1 MRRYGRCLS
10 RRTNVTTPKA
20 PAPAGLCT
28 SATPASAGAP
38 PADQIIVVPYD
49 SAWPQRFR
57 VESQLIEM
65 ALADLQPMVE
75 HIGSTSVP
83 GLDAKPTIDMLV
95 GVRSLEDFGRH
106 ADLLIAYGYE
116 YIPEY
121 ERVLP
126 DRRFF
131 KRVVR
136 GVRTHHV
143 HVVEFG
149 GPYWQRYMAFR
160 DSLRRDAGLAA
171 RYAELKRSL
180 AMRHR
185 FDRDGYTNGKT
196 GFVESVLAGCAPRG
210 AGRAMAGQSAARTAA
225 APCDARRHPSER
237 ADPDTSAPAARGG
250 QRFRPHFG
258 FAS

>member
-1 MRRYGRCLS
+1 M
-10 RRTNVTTPKA
+10 TNPKA
-20 PAPAGLCT
+20 PASAGLRIPAIDT
-28 SATPASAGAP
+28 SRSAAP
-38 PADQIIVVPYD
+38 TDQIVVVPYD
-49 SAWPQRFR
+49 AAWPQRFR
-57 VESQLIEM
+57 VESQLIQM
-65 ALADLQPMVE
+65 ALADLQPVVE

-83 GLDAKPTIDMLV
+83 GLAAKPTIDMLV
-95 GVRSLEDFGRH
+95 GVRSLADFGRH

-121 ERVLP
+121 ERALP

-160 DSLRRDAGLAA
+160 DSLRRDSGLAA
-171 RYAELKRSL
+171 RYAALKRGL
-180 AMRHR
+180 AARHR
-185 FDRDGYTNGKT
+185 FDRDAYTNGKT
-196 GFVESVLAGCAPRG
+196 GFVESVLERCALRG
-210 AGRAMAGQSAARTAA
+210 RRPGA
-225 APCDARRHPSER
+225 APGFATSFGTRRQR
-237 ADPDTSAPAARGG
+237 AHCTDYAHQNPSAPAAHGG
-250 QRFRPHFG
+250 QQLRPHFG

>member
-1 MRRYGRCLS
+1 M
-10 RRTNVTTPKA
+10 TTPKA
-20 PAPAGLCT
+20 PASAGLRI
-28 SATPASAGAP
+28 PAITTASNAP
-38 PADQIIVVPYD
+38 PVDQIVVVPYD
-49 SAWPQRFR
+49 AAWPQRFR
-57 VESQLIEM
+57 VESQLIQM
-65 ALADLQPMVE
+65 ALADLQPVVE

-83 GLDAKPTIDMLV
+83 GLAAKPTIDMLV
-95 GVRSLEDFGRH
+95 GVRSLADFSRH

-121 ERVLP
+121 ERALP

-149 GPYWQRYMAFR
+149 GLYWQRYMAFR

-171 RYAELKRSL
+171 RYATLKRGL
-180 AMRHR
+180 AARHR
-185 FDRDGYTNGKT
+185 FDRDAYTNGKT
-196 GFVESVLAGCAPRG
+196 GFIESALARCAPRDH
-210 AGRAMAGQSAARTAA
+210 RAA
-225 APCDARRHPSER
+225 AVPAPVSRVASSFGTRRQCAER
-237 ADPDTSAPAARGG
+237 ASQRPAAQAAHGG
-250 QRFRPHFG
+250 LRLRPHFG